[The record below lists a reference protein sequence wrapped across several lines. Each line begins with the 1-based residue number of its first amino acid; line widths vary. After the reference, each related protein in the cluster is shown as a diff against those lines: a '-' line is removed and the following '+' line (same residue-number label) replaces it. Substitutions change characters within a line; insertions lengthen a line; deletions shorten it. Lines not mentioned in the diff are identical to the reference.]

1 MSGEVRVG
9 DAERERAAEALA
21 DHYAA
26 GRLDHAEYVERLD
39 AIWTART
46 RADLDML
53 FHDLPR
59 AARPEPASR
68 SRRSGPPFPLIALA
82 VLVVGVVVLTHLP
95 IVLLLLVGVV
105 LFKVARRRSQ
115 ACLGPRRSAAARW

>member
-1 MSGEVRVG
+1 MSDEVRVG
-9 DAERERAAEALA
+9 DTERERAAEALA

-46 RADLDML
+46 HADLDML

-59 AARPEPASR
+59 MTRPEPVASA
-68 SRRSGPPFPLIALA
+68 RRAGPPFPLIALA

-95 IVLLLLVGVV
+95 VILLLLAGVV
-105 LFKVARRRSQ
+105 LFKIARGRTRS
-115 ACLGPRRSAAARW
+115 CLGPRRSAAARW